1 MLDEKRII
9 VTALI
14 IYLRKVKKKKKI
26 NRIFFFQKRNAIKLS
41 KTDTRLPKKC
51 IKVYIVVSRREEFLK
66 NPKLQTRTKKNKNN
80 EGTESLLFAVWVA
93 IRVKEVVSGRKAF
106 FLK

>member
-14 IYLRKVKKKKKI
+14 IYLRKVKKKKKSTEYL
-26 NRIFFFQKRNAIKLS
+26 FFFQKRNAIKLS

-66 NPKLQTRTKKNKNN
+66 NPKLQTRTKKKKIMKGLNHYY
-80 EGTESLLFAVWVA
+80 LLY
-93 IRVKEVVSGRKAF
+93 G
-106 FLK
+106 

>member
-1 MLDEKRII
+1 MLDEKKII

-51 IKVYIVVSRREEFLK
+51 IKVYIVVSRHEEFLK
-66 NPKLQTRTKKNKNN
+66 NPKLQTRTKKIKIMKGLNHYY
-80 EGTESLLFAVWVA
+80 LLY
-93 IRVKEVVSGRKAF
+93 G
-106 FLK
+106 